1 MNDSAIWQTM
11 KDMYNEMVGP
21 YKKTA
26 LFILVLVI
34 IAYLS
39 LIFLPRDN
47 PIEQEAEKII
57 EQETGIKLDLT
68 P

>member
-1 MNDSAIWQTM
+1 M
-11 KDMYNEMVGP
+11 KDMYNEMIGP

-26 LFILVLVI
+26 LFILILII

-47 PIEQEAEKII
+47 PIEQATEKVI
-57 EQETGIKLDLT
+57 EQETGLSIDLT